1 MVVLDGDVDHFA
13 GLAQPATSNELR
25 QVEVLDYWPHK
36 SAYRPSTRF
45 RDSSS
50 LRACS
55 GSR

>member
-25 QVEVLDYWPHK
+25 QVEVLGYWPHK

-45 RDSSS
+45 RDSSG